1 MELLGRAEPVL
12 RAAARLGEGPR
23 WDATAQRLLWVD
35 VDAGE
40 VHVLDPSA
48 GTDRV
53 VPCGAKVGA
62 VAPWAGEVVL
72 VALAGALARV
82 DLATGDVAP
91 LVALPGAAPGRRS
104 NDGAC
109 DPQGRFW
116 VGTMAEDQAP
126 GAGALH
132 RYDPDGDLH
141 TVLTGLTLPNGL
153 GWDPTGRRMHFID
166 SPTRRIDVL
175 DLDPATGAVLDRR
188 PWATIPDGDG
198 TPDGLAIDDEGG
210 VWVALYG
217 AGEVRR
223 FSPDG
228 RAVAR
233 VEVPAEQVTACSFGG
248 PDGRRLFI
256 TTATE
261 GMSDAERASRPL
273 AGAVFAL
280 DVGVPGPPARPF
292 GGRAG

>member
-12 RAAARLGEGPR
+12 RAAAVLGEGPR
-23 WDATAQRLLWVD
+23 WDAGGERLLWVD
-35 VDAGE
+35 IEAGQ

-48 GTDRV
+48 GTDQV
-53 VPCGAKVGA
+53 VSCGAKVGA
-62 VAPWAGEVVL
+62 VAPWAGDVVL
-72 VALAGALARV
+72 AALAGSLARV
-82 DLATGDVAP
+82 DLASGTVEP
-91 LVALPGAAPGRRS
+91 LVGLPGAGPGRRT

-109 DPQGRFW
+109 DPHGRFW
-116 VGTMAEDQAP
+116 IGTMAEDHAA

-132 RYDPDGDLH
+132 RYDPDGALD
-141 TVLTGLTLPNGL
+141 TVLTDLTLPNGL

-175 DLDPATGAVLDRR
+175 DLDPATGAVQARR

-210 VWVALYG
+210 VWVALHG

-233 VEVPAEQVTACSFGG
+233 VEVPAEQVTACCFGG
-248 PDGRRLFI
+248 PGGRRLFI

-261 GMSDAERASRPL
+261 GMSDAERARRPL
-273 AGAVFAL
+273 AGAVFAV
-280 DVGVPGPPARPF
+280 DVDVSGPPARPF

>member
-1 MELLGRAEPVL
+1 
-12 RAAARLGEGPR
+12 
-23 WDATAQRLLWVD
+23 
-35 VDAGE
+35 
-40 VHVLDPSA
+40 
-48 GTDRV
+48 
-53 VPCGAKVGA
+53 
-62 VAPWAGEVVL
+62 VAPWAGDVVL
-72 VALAGALARV
+72 AALAGALARV
-82 DLATGDVAP
+82 DLAAGDVAP

-132 RYDPDGDLH
+132 RYDPDGALH

-188 PWATIPDGDG
+188 PWATIPEGDG

-233 VEVPAEQVTACSFGG
+233 VEVPAEQVTACCFGG

-273 AGAVFAL
+273 AGALFAL

-292 GGRAG
+292 GGRPR

>member
-12 RAAARLGEGPR
+12 RASARLGEGPR
-23 WDATAQRLLWVD
+23 WDAAAARLLWVD
-35 VDAGE
+35 IDAGE
-40 VHVLDPSA
+40 LHVYDPA
-48 GTDRV
+48 RQADHAV
-53 VPCGAKVGA
+53 ACGAKVGCA
-62 VAPWAGEVVL
+62 APWAGDVVL
-72 VALAGALARV
+72 VALAGGLARV
-82 DLATGDVAP
+82 DLATGDVEP
-91 LVALPGAAPGRRS
+91 LAALPGARPGRRS

-109 DPQGRFW
+109 DPHGRFW

-126 GAGALH
+126 GEGALH
-132 RYDPDGDLH
+132 RYDPDGALH

-166 SPTRRIDVL
+166 SPSGRIDVL

-188 PWATIPDGDG
+188 PWAAIPEGDG
-198 TPDGLAIDDEGG
+198 IPDGLALDDEGG

-223 FSPDG
+223 FAPDG

-233 VEVPAEQVTACSFGG
+233 VQVPAQQVTACCFGG
-248 PDGRRLFI
+248 PGGRRLFI

-261 GMSDAERASRPL
+261 GMSDEERASRPL
-273 AGAVFAL
+273 DGALFAL
-280 DVGVPGPPARPF
+280 DVGVSGPPARPF